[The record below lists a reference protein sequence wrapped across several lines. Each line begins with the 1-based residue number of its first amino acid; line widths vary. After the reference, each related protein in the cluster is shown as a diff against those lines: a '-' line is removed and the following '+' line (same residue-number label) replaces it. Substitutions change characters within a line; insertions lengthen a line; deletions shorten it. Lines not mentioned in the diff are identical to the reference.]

1 MLIKIRNDI
10 TIKTA
15 NTLLDLSLFLH
26 KKIIRIMEVNLPKDL
41 SLLQMR
47 TLALI
52 KEKDNVNM
60 SYLAKELL
68 ISKQQCTV
76 LINTLFDKGYINR
89 FTNPINRREVLL
101 DLTDKALNLINDF
114 DNYME
119 SMLCENFKNISID
132 DKKNLLLASSF
143 IKNLLEENPIQY

>member
-15 NTLLDLSLFLH
+15 NALLDLSLFLH

-76 LINTLFDKGYINR
+76 LINALFDKGYINR
-89 FTNPINRREVLL
+89 FTNPINLREVLL
-101 DLTDKALNLINDF
+101 YLTDKALNLINDF

>member
-1 MLIKIRNDI
+1 MRNDI
-10 TIKTA
+10 TIKTDNA
-15 NTLLDLSLFLH
+15 LLDLSLFLH
-26 KKIIRIMEVNLPKDL
+26 KKI
-41 SLLQMR
+41 
-47 TLALI
+47 
-52 KEKDNVNM
+52 
-60 SYLAKELL
+60 
-68 ISKQQCTV
+68 
-76 LINTLFDKGYINR
+76 KGYINR

-143 IKNLLEENPIQY
+143 IKNLIEENPIQY